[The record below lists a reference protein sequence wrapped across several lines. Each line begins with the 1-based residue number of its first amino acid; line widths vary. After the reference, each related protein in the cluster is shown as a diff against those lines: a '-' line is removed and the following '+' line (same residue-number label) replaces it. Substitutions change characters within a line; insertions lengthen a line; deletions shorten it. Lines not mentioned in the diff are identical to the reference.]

1 MNVYFFEQ
9 VHIVKIYICCANES
23 KKKILGRFVNMRGIA
38 PTLKNYKVAYLK
50 NDIMAGLIV
59 AAVSIPISMGYAQIA
74 GLPACYG
81 LYGSVIPILLFAL
94 CSTSKQ
100 FIIGVDAAPAA
111 LVGGTLASMGI
122 ASGSKEA
129 LEVVPLI
136 TLFVA
141 VWLFVFSFFEVGK
154 LVNYI
159 SKPVMGGFIS
169 GIAFTIILMQV
180 SKLMG
185 HGTVTGELFEILYG
199 ISLVLGEINIVS
211 LILGIGTIV
220 IILVLKKI
228 APKFPMSV
236 IMMGIGVLLTKFAH
250 IDEKYGVAL
259 LSSVEK
265 GLPKLY
271 FFSGVE
277 IDYLVIIESAFSI
290 ALVITAS
297 SLLAEDNFAAK
308 NGYTIQKNREIF
320 AFGFG
325 NLGSALIGGC
335 PINGS
340 VSRTSMTE
348 QFEGKSQMT
357 SIVAGISM
365 LGLLLCGTGF
375 IQYLPVPILTG
386 IVMAALWGVM
396 EIGLAKRLAKESKTE
411 LIIFLGAFFGVLIFG
426 TIAGVVIGICL
437 SFVDVLIRTTNSP
450 RCLLGVVP
458 GKSGFHSLERSSG
471 AREIEHTVI
480 YRFRG
485 NIFFANFDKFEGD
498 ILAGLK
504 EDTKYVIVDA
514 GGVND
519 IDMSASDGIV
529 QLNEKLK
536 ARGIQFFIT
545 EHKGEINDKFR
556 QYGAQQ
562 LIEEGVARRTISA
575 ALRDVHVYP
584 PYPLVDNSDEHMT
597 KVMLADNRSI
607 NEFEWAYGKDAERY
621 MELYTAEVIENLSDK
636 DHINLSKGWYLEH
649 NRTKKWHK
657 LGYVDEMILLYHLEN
672 HLSEVAAKM
681 SKGEAEIEEALE
693 RRRSIILSRLKEEN
707 KDEFNHL
714 HDRFMLLE
722 NRMKREHPELY
733 RDIVKIR
740 EKIKRKENEL

>member
-1 MNVYFFEQ
+1 
-9 VHIVKIYICCANES
+9 
-23 KKKILGRFVNMRGIA
+23 MRGIA
-38 PTLKNYKVAYLK
+38 PTLKNYKVSYLK
-50 NDIMAGLIV
+50 NDIMAGVIV

-81 LYGSVIPILLFAL
+81 LYGSVLPILLFAL
-94 CSTSKQ
+94 CSTSKE

-111 LVGGTLASMGI
+111 LVGGALASMGI

-141 VWLFVFSFFEVGK
+141 IWLFLFSFLKVGK

-199 ISLVLGEINIVS
+199 ISLILGEVNVVS
-211 LILGIGTIV
+211 LILGIGTIA
-220 IILVLKKI
+220 IILISKKI

-236 IMMGIGVLLTKFAH
+236 VMMGIGVLLTKYVYV
-250 IDEKYGVAL
+250 DEKYGVVL
-259 LSSVEK
+259 LSAVEK
-265 GLPKLY
+265 GLPKLHL
-271 FFSGVE
+271 FSNVG
-277 IDYLVIIESAFSI
+277 IDYLVIIENAFSI

-297 SLLAEDNFAAK
+297 SLLAEDNFATK

-320 AFGFG
+320 AFGLG

-348 QFEGKSQMT
+348 QFGGKSQMA
-357 SIVAGISM
+357 SIVAGVSM
-365 LGLLLCGTGF
+365 LGLLLGGTGF

-411 LIIFLGAFFGVLIFG
+411 LFIFLGAFFAVLIFG

-458 GKSGFHSLERSSG
+458 GKSGFHSLDRSSG

-498 ILAGLK
+498 ILSSLK
-504 EDTKYVIVDA
+504 DDTKYVIVDA
-514 GGVND
+514 GGVNE

-556 QYGAQQ
+556 QYGAQH
-562 LIEEGVARRTISA
+562 LIEEGVVRRTISA
-575 ALRDVHVYP
+575 ALRDVHLYP

-621 MELYTAEVIENLSDK
+621 MELYTREVIANLSDE
-636 DHINLSKGWYLEH
+636 DQANLSKGWYLGH
-649 NRTKKWHK
+649 NKSNNWHK
-657 LGYVDEMILLYHLEN
+657 LGHVDEMILLYHLEN
-672 HLSEVAAKM
+672 HLSEIATKM
-681 SKGEAEIEEALE
+681 GKEEVDIEEALE
-693 RRRSIILSRLKEEN
+693 RRRSIILSKLKDEN
-707 KDEFNHL
+707 KDEFKHL
-714 HDRFMLLE
+714 NNRFMVLE
-722 NRMKREHPELY
+722 NRMKTEHPKLY
-733 RDIVKIR
+733 EDIVKIR
-740 EKIKRKENEL
+740 EKLKRQEVEA